1 MRVWH
6 FGDNVDTDQI
16 IPAKY
21 LVTADNKELGSHAF
35 ELVRPEFAKGAM
47 PGDIIVAG
55 DNFGCGSSREHAV
68 RAFMGLGIKCVV
80 ARSFARIFYRNC
92 INLGLLCIEC
102 AIGEDEDRLELDYD
116 NGKIRGKR
124 EYSFPPPPDF
134 IKKIIADGGIVE
146 HLRRKNV

>member
-35 ELVRPEFAKGAM
+35 ELVRPEFAKEARQ
-47 PGDIIVAG
+47 GDVIVAG
-55 DNFGCGSSREHAV
+55 SNFGCGSSREHAV
-68 RAFMGLGIKCVV
+68 RAFLGLGIKYVV

-102 AIGEDEDRLELDYD
+102 DVGGDEKELEIDYE
-116 NGKIRGKR
+116 NGKIMGKK

-134 IKKIIADGGIVE
+134 IKRIIADGGIVE
-146 HLRRKNV
+146 HLRRNNV